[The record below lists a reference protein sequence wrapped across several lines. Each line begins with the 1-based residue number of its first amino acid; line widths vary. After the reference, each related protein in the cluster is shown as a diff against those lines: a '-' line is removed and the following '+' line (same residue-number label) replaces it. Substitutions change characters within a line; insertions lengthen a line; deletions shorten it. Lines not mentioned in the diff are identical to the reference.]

1 MPTEIAI
8 AVVAQHGRY
17 LVGVRDEESPLA
29 GFDEFPG
36 GKVNSG
42 ESPAQAAER
51 ECLEET
57 SIAVKAQDLIVP
69 VVEHRYAHGELRLH
83 FFHCQPLS
91 EPAEPRAPFRW
102 IDAAALK
109 SLRFPEANRTLI
121 ETLERQP

>member
-8 AVVAQHGRY
+8 AVVTQNGAY
-17 LVGVRDEESPLA
+17 LVGLRDAASALA
-29 GFDEFPG
+29 GYDEFPG
-36 GKVNSG
+36 GKINPG

-57 SIAVKAQDLIVP
+57 SVAVKAQELIVP
-69 VVEHRYAHGELRLH
+69 IVEHRYAHGELRLH
-83 FFHCQPLS
+83 FFRCRPVND
-91 EPAEPRAPFRW
+91 PTEPRAPFRW
-102 IDAAALK
+102 IDAGALK